1 VLDAV
6 FRERWQD
13 PHSLD
18 LRHPIARIRDMLG
31 GADLV
36 ADPLPPRP
44 AEPPAAGDALVQVL
58 RTYPAIWPG
67 YPFAPHG
74 ERSVARGFTKALGR
88 ARRLVYLEDQYM
100 WSPHIA
106 RVLAAALRRSPQLHL
121 VVVVPRHSDVDGGWA
136 LPPNQVGR
144 LQAMRVCR
152 TAAPDRVH
160 VFDLENHAGNPVYVH
175 AKVAVMDDTWACV
188 GSANLNRRSWSHD
201 SELSAA
207 VLDAERDGREP
218 ADPGGHGDGAR
229 RFARDLR
236 LVLVREHLDR
246 VPGEDDDLLDPARFV
261 RAAEEAAAN
270 LDAWHAG
277 GRRGP
282 RPPGRLRAHR
292 PERMG
297 LLTRA
302 WAVPAYRLV
311 YDPDGRPWRYR
322 LRGQW

>member
-1 VLDAV
+1 
-6 FRERWQD
+6 
-13 PHSLD
+13 
-18 LRHPIARIRDMLG
+18 M
-31 GADLV
+31 
-36 ADPLPPRP
+36 
-44 AEPPAAGDALVQVL
+44 
-58 RTYPAIWPG
+58 
-67 YPFAPHG
+67 
-74 ERSVARGFTKALGR
+74 ARGFTKALRR

-106 RVLAAALRRSPQLHL
+106 RVLAAALRRSPRLHL
-121 VVVVPRHSDVDGGWA
+121 VVVVPRHSDVDGRWA

-236 LVLVREHLDR
+236 LALVREHLDR
-246 VPGEDDDLLDPARFV
+246 VPGGEDDDLLDPDGSCGRP
-261 RAAEEAAAN
+261 RRRPRT
-270 LDAWHAG
+270 WTRGTPAG
-277 GRRGP
+277 GAGPGHRDGCAPTARNGWGSAPGPGRCPPTASSTTRTGARGGTGCAMSGEPMP
-282 RPPGRLRAHR
+282 RPTGLSAVIASSTRDSVPARGRR
-292 PERMG
+292 
-297 LLTRA
+297 LTRA
-302 WAVPAYRLV
+302 T
-311 YDPDGRPWRYR
+311 
-322 LRGQW
+322 